1 MYQHEI
7 TSQLNV
13 NQHRCVNNFKLS
25 FETLYGWQT
34 ACVASASQKLRLPCR
49 FYSQILH
56 SFVRLSYCDSC
67 EHASRIRPRLHTS
80 SFTAPSAPSTGTGTV
95 ALYRPLNSID
105 RFTRPLL
112 CSRLDQPQFQTVTCK
127 NSNLRALMTNKITS
141 VASRF
146 KLLGRLCESRSC
158 SVLTVCS
165 APVVREKVSARV
177 LLLRVGL
184 ATLRLSL

>member
-1 MYQHEI
+1 MVFLYQHEI

-34 ACVASASQKLRLPCR
+34 ASVASASQKLRLPCR

-112 CSRLDQPQFQTVTCK
+112 CSRIDQPQFQTVTCK
-127 NSNLRALMTNKITS
+127 NSNFARTDDQQEYISNIT
-141 VASRF
+141 F
-146 KLLGRLCESRSC
+146 GESK
-158 SVLTVCS
+158 
-165 APVVREKVSARV
+165 VRNRKKGIRTP
-177 LLLRVGL
+177 L
-184 ATLRLSL
+184 A